1 MEQLPNTERSEA
13 PAPKSDRA
21 GIWAA
26 RFEEQN
32 RKAEQRRA
40 NPMENDVAAEVD
52 QQIKR
57 IDEEGNQISENAD
70 ETQIKDEKPP
80 NLMTAP

>member
-1 MEQLPNTERSEA
+1 
-13 PAPKSDRA
+13 
-21 GIWAA
+21 
-26 RFEEQN
+26 
-32 RKAEQRRA
+32 
-40 NPMENDVAAEVD
+40 MENDVAAEVD

-57 IDEEGNQISENAD
+57 IDEEGNQISENVD